1 MKYYLLS
8 FFFCATCLNM
18 MANDGRFIMY
28 ENSASSNGES
38 SVSFQDTDLDEG
50 ISVISIIKDGKII
63 DTRKIMQ

>member
-1 MKYYLLS
+1 
-8 FFFCATCLNM
+8 M